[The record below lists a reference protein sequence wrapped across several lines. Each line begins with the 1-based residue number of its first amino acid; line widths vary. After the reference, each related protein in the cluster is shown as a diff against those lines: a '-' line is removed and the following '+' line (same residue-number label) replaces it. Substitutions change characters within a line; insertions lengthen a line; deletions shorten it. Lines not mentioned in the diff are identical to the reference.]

1 MVAIREEPPDL
12 TPYEKYDAA
21 LRTQLGGRLT
31 TIRQRH
37 QHSEATLAKRLDM
50 ETSQIEDLE
59 AGVGSLPLDAYMKV
73 FFYLGHGLHCQVRGL
88 EAIWAVK
95 RKEKAERRRLEKEEY
110 TLASAGSSDPA
121 A

>member
-31 TIRQRH
+31 TIRKRH
-37 QHSEATLAKRLDM
+37 QQSEATLANRLGM
-50 ETSQIEDLE
+50 HTSQIEDLE
-59 AGVGSLPLDAYMKV
+59 AGVGTLPLDAYMKV

-95 RKEKAERRRLEKEEY
+95 LKEKAEARRLAKEAVRL
-110 TLASAGSSDPA
+110 TSAGSSDPA
-121 A
+121 V